1 MGYITFVDCSH
12 LSCNAS
18 SPEELDINYTAS
30 FVGILPD
37 FHNCYNLSSAD
48 QSCYKSTIVE
58 VASRPGF
65 AEPYN
70 LVHYKKVK
78 EYIGCLRYSL
88 STSVLSLRMGKMKR
102 PQLRSFGNS
111 KQELK
116 V

>member
-1 MGYITFVDCSH
+1 MGYITFIDFVDLDCIH
-12 LSCNAS
+12 LSCNLS

-37 FHNCYNLSSAD
+37 FHNCYNLNSAD

-65 AEPYN
+65 AAPYN

-78 EYIGCLRYSL
+78 E
-88 STSVLSLRMGKMKR
+88 
-102 PQLRSFGNS
+102 
-111 KQELK
+111 
-116 V
+116 